1 MNVSFQPDPLP
12 LREGLRR
19 LRHIA
24 KRSGDTARGIANGAI
39 KADETSIAS
48 RIASTL
54 IVEIEKIAEE
64 LDKIAVRA
72 ARQAFGH
79 DEDLT
84 VTLEDLYRSAPS
96 VPFLAS
102 TLYTAITLV
111 LKHIGS
117 DMLFVSELS
126 VREAMRRWQAI
137 PDHQKASDIQ
147 LAAWLA
153 HFLMECNVI
162 RGSYID
168 ARCVV
173 PANTVKPVV
182 IYAVML
188 WLLVARSPEDSESA
202 LISASDIATTFA
214 EKIGLVFSENNE
226 KELIKLLE
234 KYRNN
239 V

>member
-1 MNVSFQPDPLP
+1 MNVPFQPDPLP

-24 KRSGDTARGIANGAI
+24 RRSGDTARGLANSAI

-48 RIASTL
+48 KIASTL
-54 IVEIEKIAEE
+54 IVEIEKVAEE
-64 LDKIAVRA
+64 LDRIAVRA

-79 DEDLT
+79 DDDLT
-84 VTLEDLYRSAPS
+84 ATLEDLHKSTPSA
-96 VPFLAS
+96 PFLAS
-102 TLYTAITLV
+102 TLYTAISLV
-111 LKHIGS
+111 LKHYGS

-126 VREAMRRWQAI
+126 ARETMRRWQAI
-137 PDHQKASDIQ
+137 PGHQKACDAQ

-153 HFLMECNVI
+153 LQLMECNVI
-162 RGSYID
+162 RGSLVNT
-168 ARCVV
+168 RCVI
-173 PANTVKPVV
+173 PAKALKPTV

-188 WLLVARSPEDSESA
+188 WLLVARSPEDSEAA
-202 LISASDIATTFA
+202 LISAADLATTFP
-214 EKIGLVFSENNE
+214 EKIEHIFAENNE